1 MVICMSLWTVK
12 SHCSHMLG
20 LQIMQWVVPL
30 PHNDSGPFSLHPN
43 LDEGGQFFFLLT
55 RRSSVSLP
63 AENLQWEQIFH
74 VLIQS
79 CVLKTH
85 FQMRFSLKCNFHTPC
100 CYVVGTKT
108 IRLSPHWGEGLD
120 SNTNIHNVNHIR
132 GLSSIFCSISL
143 KTLTELKK
151 KI

>member
-1 MVICMSLWTVK
+1 MLYKCVIGWQSTQHRKNRYLSTSQSTPPCCFKNEKPETNKTRGFSVFANMFSMVICMSLWTVK

-55 RRSSVSLP
+55 RRSSISLP

-79 CVLKTH
+79 CVLKTT
-85 FQMRFSLKCNFHTPC
+85 FPFH
-100 CYVVGTKT
+100 
-108 IRLSPHWGEGLD
+108 
-120 SNTNIHNVNHIR
+120 
-132 GLSSIFCSISL
+132 
-143 KTLTELKK
+143 
-151 KI
+151 